1 MQLDLANQVALVTG
15 SAHRVGKAIAL
26 ALAKAGVHIIVH
38 YHQAD
43 PATVRDTLH
52 EIKSQGVDAI
62 SIQADLSKP
71 DGVEHVF
78 SQIDVQFGKLDILV
92 NSASVFHKNRL
103 LDVSLGDWQQSL
115 DINLTAPFLCTQ
127 AAVPLF
133 KRNIPTGGV
142 IINICDYGSVRPWVE
157 RVDHNISK
165 AGLWMLTQV
174 SALSLGAD
182 NIRVNAVLPGPVMKS
197 PDMTDAYWQT
207 IGTQLPLGRTG
218 DQDDVGRAVVY
229 LARESFITGAL
240 LTVNGGETL

>member
-1 MQLDLANQVALVTG
+1 MQIDLTNQVALVTG
-15 SAHRVGKAIAL
+15 SAHRVGRAIAL
-26 ALAKAGVHIIVH
+26 ALAKTGVHIVVH
-38 YHQAD
+38 YNSAE
-43 PATVRDTLH
+43 PATVRNTLH
-52 EIKSQGVDAI
+52 EIKSYGVDAI

-71 DGVEHVF
+71 DGAGYVF
-78 SQIDVQFGKLDILV
+78 SEIDEHFGRLNILV

-103 LDVSLGDWQQSL
+103 LETSHADWQKSL

-127 AAVPLF
+127 GAVPLF
-133 KRNIPTGGV
+133 KRNTPSGGA
-142 IINICDYGSVRPWVE
+142 IINICDYGSVQPWVE

-197 PDMTDAYWQT
+197 PDMTDEYWQK
-207 IGTQLPLGRTG
+207 IGANLPLKRAG
-218 DQDDVGRAVVY
+218 DEDDVARAVVY
-229 LARESFITGAL
+229 LAGESFITGTL